1 MKTKLLKAT
10 VMLTKRFLQL
20 LIVQALFYSL
30 AIANEGITQNLSINE
45 IYIELH
51 DRQMRVT
58 EIFNEIEARSQFKF
72 TYEENDI
79 ADEDRFTFDS
89 ERQSIYEILSK
100 IARKTSLSFRRLND
114 VIDVSLTDRKSKS
127 PPIEEIFLEKTITG
141 KVTDEN
147 GQALPGV
154 NVLIKG
160 SVLGTVTDLQGNY
173 RLDAPDNAETLV
185 FSYIGYLAEEV
196 QIAGRDVIDVT
207 LVPDIE
213 TLEEI
218 VVIGYGVKK
227 RKDLTGAVESIS
239 SKEIEQR
246 AVTNV
251 QELLRGRVSGLNT
264 TISNSADGG
273 SDILIR
279 GKTSINA
286 SNAPLI
292 VLDGMIYYGSIS
304 DININDIESIDVLK
318 DASSAAIFGA
328 RSSSGVIIITTKKGT
343 KGKPVINIS
352 SSFGISKLVD
362 VQELK
367 GPEEYISSRVDFFEI
382 TNPAQPPDFYRGPND
397 LRSVSLQAW
406 RDYDSNIAG
415 RSDDELWFDRLQM
428 SDIEFQNWQ
437 AGNITDWFDEA
448 TQVGLRQD
456 HSVSI
461 SGANDKSS
469 HYFSINYVNN
479 DGFVVG
485 QNFESIRTRFNLETK
500 ITDFLTLGTTIQFS
514 HDNNAPIAG
523 GGSVGGADPGH
534 LIADLNQAR
543 VNSPFADPF
552 LADGTTLKRFPHND
566 NAATHPFYN
575 VENSD
580 KDNQQDK
587 LVGNIFADIK
597 LPLGFKY
604 RINWINNININ
615 HDYNFGF
622 STPERTPGPGAR
634 RRERKAY
641 TWNIDHIL
649 TWQKLIGEDH
659 ELDATFLFNAEKRRF
674 FETVNI
680 GQGFLPSEELG
691 FGNLEFASTIQ
702 SLNRDGEYQANALMA
717 RINYTFKGKYLF
729 TASVRRDGYSAF
741 GANNQTATFPSGAF
755 AWRVSDEDF
764 FNTSWVDNLKLR
776 VSWGENG
783 NRSIPLYRSFAAF
796 GNVQYLHSD
805 NGASQTVTGFSGA
818 RLANPDLVWESTE
831 AINVG
836 MDFSIL
842 NGLLSGSI
850 EYYNTSTTDLLITRR
865 LPNLTGYKD
874 ILTNIGEI
882 QNNGVEVTLNAGIID
897 QPNFSWNSYLLYSA
911 NRNKIKELFGEMEDV
926 LDDNGNVIGQREADD
941 VGNGWFIGQDLD
953 VIYDF
958 EIDGVYRTDEET
970 EAAQF
975 GLSPG
980 NFRIKDQNGDGEIV
994 AREDERFLGHFTP
1007 RHRVNLRNDFT
1018 FYKNFELSIGLDA
1031 QLGHM
1036 GRFNGHFGGGY
1047 APGEAWQAPR
1057 LNHYSYPYWTPD
1069 NQLQEWAKVGSINPF
1084 GANYYESLSFVR
1096 IQNVTLS
1103 YRLPKGILEPLKIQ
1117 AARFSLDF
1125 SNLAV
1130 FTKWDYWDPELVRR
1144 TDSRNNPPARPTP
1157 MIATARLMVTL

>member
-1 MKTKLLKAT
+1 MKTKLLKAI

-20 LIVQALFYSL
+20 LIVQTLFYSL
-30 AIANEGITQNLSINE
+30 AIANEGITQILSINE
-45 IYIELH
+45 IYIKLDE
-51 DRQMRVT
+51 RRMSVT
-58 EIFNEIEARSQFKF
+58 DVFDKIETLSQFKF
-72 TYEENDI
+72 TYEEGDI
-79 ADEDRFTFDS
+79 DNEVYFSFNGKK
-89 ERQSIYEILSK
+89 QSIHEILSRISK
-100 IARKTSLSFRRLND
+100 KASLNFRRLNN
-114 VIDVSLTDRKSKS
+114 VIDVSLTDTKSKS
-127 PPIEEIFLEKTITG
+127 APIEEIFLERTITG
-141 KVTDEN
+141 KVTDES
-147 GQALPGV
+147 GQQLPGV

-160 SVLGTVTDLQGNY
+160 TALGTVTDLNGDY
-173 RLDAPDNAETLV
+173 RLDVPDDAETLV
-185 FSYIGYLAEEV
+185 FSYIGYLAEEI
-196 QIAGRDVIDVT
+196 QIAGRSVIDVT

-227 RKDLTGAVESIS
+227 REDLTGAVESIS

-246 AVTNV
+246 AVSNV

-286 SNAPLI
+286 SNTPLV
-292 VLDGMIYYGSIS
+292 VLDGMIYYGNIA
-304 DININDIESIDVLK
+304 DININDVESIDVLK

-328 RSSSGVIIITTKKGT
+328 RSASGVIIITTKKGK

-352 SSFGISKLVD
+352 SSFGLTTLLD

-367 GPEEYISSRVDFFEI
+367 GPDEYISSRVDFFEI
-382 TNPAQPPDFYRGPND
+382 TNPSQPPDFYRGPD
-397 LRSVSLQAW
+397 GLRSVSLEEW
-406 RDYDSNIAG
+406 RNYDSNIAG
-415 RSDDELWFDRLQM
+415 RSDAELWFDRLQM

-437 AGNITDWFDEA
+437 AGNVIDWFDKA
-448 TQVGLRQD
+448 TQVGLRHD

-461 SGANDKSS
+461 SGASDKSS

-500 ITDFLTLGTTIQFS
+500 VTDFLTLGTNIQFS
-514 HDNNAPIAG
+514 HDNNAPIANNT
-523 GGSVGGADPGH
+523 SLGGADPGH
-534 LIADLNQAR
+534 PIADLNQAR
-543 VNSPFADPF
+543 VNSPFADEF
-552 LADGTTLKRFPHND
+552 LEDGVTLKRFPHND
-566 NAATHPFYN
+566 NSATHPFYN
-575 VENSD
+575 AENSV
-580 KDNQQDK
+580 KDNKQDK

-597 LPLGFKY
+597 LPFGFNY

-622 STPERTPGPGAR
+622 STPERIPGPGAR
-634 RRERKAY
+634 RRDRKAY

-649 TWQKLIGEDH
+649 SWQKLIGEDH

-680 GQGFLPSEELG
+680 GEGFLPSEELG
-691 FGNLEFASTIQ
+691 FGNLQFASTVQ

-755 AWRVSDEDF
+755 AWRVSDENF
-764 FNTSWVDNLKLR
+764 FNVPWVDNLKLR
-776 VSWGENG
+776 LSWGANG
-783 NRSIPLYRSFAAF
+783 NRSIPLYRSFAEF
-796 GNVQYLHSD
+796 SNVQYLHSD
-805 NGASQTVTGFSGA
+805 NGSSQTVTGFAGA

-831 AINVG
+831 AINTG
-836 MDFSIL
+836 IDFSVL
-842 NGLLSGSI
+842 DGFLSGSI
-850 EYYNTSTTDLLITRR
+850 EYYRTSTTDLLITRR
-865 LPNLTGYKD
+865 LPNLTGYSD

-882 QNNGVEVTLNAGIID
+882 QNRGVELTLNAA
-897 QPNFSWNSYLLYSA
+897 PVNRTNFSWSSFVLYSA
-911 NRNKIKELFGEMEDV
+911 NRNEIKTLFGEMEDV
-926 LDDNGNVIGQREADD
+926 LDANGNVIGQREADD

-980 NFRIKDQNGDGEIV
+980 NFRIKDQNGNGEII

-1007 RHRVNLRNDFT
+1007 RHRINWRNDFI
-1018 FYKNFELSIGLDA
+1018 FFKNFELSIGLDA

-1057 LNHYSYPYWTPD
+1057 LNHYSYPYWTPE
-1069 NQLQEWAKVGSINPF
+1069 NQLQDWAKVGSINPF
-1084 GANYYESLSFVR
+1084 GANFYESLSFVR
-1096 IQNVTLS
+1096 VQNVTLT
-1103 YRLPKGILEPLKIQ
+1103 YNFPKSFLETVKIQ

-1130 FTKWDYWDPELVRR
+1130 FTEWNYWDPELVRR
-1144 TDSRNNPPARPTP
+1144 TDSSNNPPARPTP
-1157 MIATARLMVTL
+1157 MIATARLMLTL